1 MAVGSITV
9 DLLAKTGSFETDLN
23 RAAKLSEQRSKE
35 IAKNFSDIG
44 TAVGLGVAGAVTA
57 LAAVGTQAVDQ
68 LATLDDLTQ
77 KTGASV
83 ERLSQIQQTA
93 TAFGQDFGEIDS
105 AISRLAK
112 GMATVD
118 SETNKTQKALA
129 ALGLSARDAG
139 GALKDPAELLVQVAK
154 SLQQYEDGAA
164 KAALV
169 TDLFGKSGA
178 NLLPFLNDLSE
189 NVDDFT
195 GASKEAAAEAAAFQ
209 DRLNRMK
216 AEFQALS
223 QTIIADILPTLNKF
237 LDTIR
242 TIQKTSIT
250 GWLFSSADETDN
262 PGARLKEI
270 NTQLESIAKQRDEL
284 SGDSLGKKL
293 NEAIFGDIADLNRQ
307 EKMLQNQKAYLQ
319 GVQQAQALANKSAP
333 DQVERGAAGASARS
347 VLDYTTGNA
356 PKEPAAKKTQY
367 DRDLQAAQKLIE
379 SLKTQAATFGE
390 SEAAALKYKLTL
402 QGLPQTII
410 DTAVGLQQQ
419 VTDMTDA
426 KKFTDD
432 LEQEYDRQVQ
442 ARQDAAMQIAQSLET
457 QEQIENDSYNR
468 RIEALRAYGADSAA
482 AQAEANQLIEAEN
495 DRHAVALATIQQS
508 QLDQKNSFFTAQQSS
523 DAQLLGQAAGVA
535 DQLYTILE
543 QSGQQNSILGQALF
557 AGMKALQV
565 AQVIVQ
571 TEVAAAMV
579 QAGLTAA
586 AAQSAALAGPAGPA
600 VLAAGIA
607 SATAQ
612 ATLTRAI
619 GYASAGLIAGMAVAG
634 QRANGGP
641 VEAGK
646 QYIVGE
652 RGREAFIPNTSGTIV
667 PNHVLEGRANGKEN
681 ITIVNNTRGRIDDVQ
696 VMRMSDTE
704 RALII
709 NEAVGA
715 VAADMDNPNSRTS
728 RSLRRNT
735 NTQRSR

>member
-23 RAAKLSEQRSKE
+23 RAARLSEQRSKE

-139 GALKDPAELLVQVAK
+139 GALKDPAELLVQVSKA
-154 SLQQYEDGAA
+154 LQQYEDGAA

-189 NVDDFT
+189 NVDTFT

-223 QTIIADILPTLNKF
+223 QSITADILPSLNKF

-250 GWLFSSADETDN
+250 GWLFSSADDTND
-262 PGARLKEI
+262 PGKRLKEI
-270 NTQLESIAKQRDEL
+270 DGQLQSIAKQREELADSPSWLGIDEKGLKL
-284 SGDSLGKKL
+284 SESLL
-293 NEAIFGDIADLNRQ
+293 R
-307 EKMLQNQKAYLQ
+307 NQKSYLL
-319 GVQQAQALANKSAP
+319 GLQQQKALENTPGTK
-333 DQVERGAAGASARS
+333 DQVERMAASGAGRS

-457 QEQIENDSYNR
+457 QEQVENDSYNR

-508 QLDQKNSFFTAQQSS
+508 QIDQKNSFFTAQQSS

-535 DQLYTILE
+535 DQLYSILE
-543 QSGQQNSILGQALF
+543 QSGQQNSALGIALF

-586 AAQSAALAGPAGPA
+586 AAQTAALAGPAGHA

-619 GYASAGLIAGMAVAG
+619 GYASAGVIAGLAVAG

-667 PNHVLEGRANGKEN
+667 PNHVLEGSGGKEN
-681 ITIVNNTRGRIDDVQ
+681 LTIVNNTTGRIDSAHVQ
-696 VMRMSDTE
+696 QISAKE
-704 RALII
+704 RAII
-709 NEAVGA
+709 IDEARNA
-715 VAADMDNPNSRTS
+715 VAADLNNPNSRMS
-728 RSLRRNT
+728 RSMQRNT
-735 NTQRSR
+735 NVQRSRA